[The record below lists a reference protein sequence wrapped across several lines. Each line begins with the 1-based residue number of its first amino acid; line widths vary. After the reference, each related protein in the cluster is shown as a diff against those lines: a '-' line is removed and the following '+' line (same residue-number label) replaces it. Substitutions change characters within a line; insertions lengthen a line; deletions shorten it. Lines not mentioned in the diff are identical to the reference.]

1 MAVASVPHELLS
13 RRTWEPLNGKQKG
26 ELFFARRRDALG
38 VSCPKL
44 QLEYFWY
51 ESLRGLLRGASAA
64 ASIERGEEL
73 CVVPLRKMITF
84 HTIRNSSL
92 APMLAEFENAS
103 SEQVRIAMLLR
114 LVRSVARR
122 LGKVQGTQQLFKAKS
137 KACAELSSE
146 RLQQLCIIRAQ
157 NFLEVYA
164 IVRARDWVLP
174 INNKEE
180 YMMVPIVDMLNYGQE
195 GGDAA

>member
-1 MAVASVPHELLS
+1 MYQINVTTLNSVPYGSLRYLELNLRGMAVASVPAHELLS

-103 SEQVRIAMLLR
+103 SEQVR
-114 LVRSVARR
+114 LVDCNTPTTPPG
-122 LGKVQGTQQLFKAKS
+122 LTWL
-137 KACAELSSE
+137 
-146 RLQQLCIIRAQ
+146 
-157 NFLEVYA
+157 
-164 IVRARDWVLP
+164 
-174 INNKEE
+174 
-180 YMMVPIVDMLNYGQE
+180 
-195 GGDAA
+195 